1 MAKGT
6 WKVTIEKFLNGE
18 SYGTN
23 EYFIDGTFVSD
34 FNEAGIRAL
43 DEAQFED
50 EDEFN
55 EWKIISVNYF
65 EDN

>member
-1 MAKGT
+1 MGT
-6 WKVTIEKFLNGE
+6 YKVTIEKFLNGE

>member
-1 MAKGT
+1 MGIY
-6 WKVTIEKFLNGE
+6 KVTIEKFLNGE